1 MLLKAPS
8 KQLRTSIRNLC
19 RNLKEDV
26 VVDVSRRSLGHVCVL
41 EEKVL
46 QKRAMADARGLFE
59 ERAE

>member
-41 EEKVL
+41 EEK
-46 QKRAMADARGLFE
+46 ADARVLFE